1 MNKKLKT
8 LTSIFIA
15 TIIVTIGISLYFH
28 LGIKTILIICSSMFA
43 LFSPIFYISSILQW
57 ESKPHRTTRFVLL
70 IITMLAFASLL
81 AQHNKVAIFLA
92 GVSCLQSIIIFTLC
106 IKYGMGGRS
115 KTDITCLIIAWIG
128 ILIRKL
134 TNNPIMGLLA
144 SLLADFIGMI
154 PALIKTYALPETETW
169 IFYGL
174 DVFAALFTLLA
185 IKNYTYQETSYPI
198 YIMAINLLMVIFI
211 LRPKIKKYLVRR

>member
-1 MNKKLKT
+1 
-8 LTSIFIA
+8 
-15 TIIVTIGISLYFH
+15 
-28 LGIKTILIICSSMFA
+28 
-43 LFSPIFYISSILQW
+43 
-57 ESKPHRTTRFVLL
+57 
-70 IITMLAFASLL
+70 
-81 AQHNKVAIFLA
+81 
-92 GVSCLQSIIIFTLC
+92 
-106 IKYGMGGRS
+106 
-115 KTDITCLIIAWIG
+115 
-128 ILIRKL
+128 
-134 TNNPIMGLLA
+134 MGLLA